1 MKYQDIQ
8 DWASE
13 LAEIEIGT
21 SCVSKSEIW
30 KQIQDDGAS
39 NKEIIAIKY
48 LSKQYVASAL
58 DAEIDWEKVET
69 TITEMLK

>member
-1 MKYQDIQ
+1 MTYQDIQ

-39 NKEIIAIKY
+39 KKEITAIMY
-48 LSKQYVASAL
+48 LSKQYVASAF
-58 DAEIDWEKVET
+58 DAEIDWDKVES

>member
-1 MKYQDIQ
+1 MTYQDIQ

-39 NKEIIAIKY
+39 NKEITAIMY
-48 LSKQYVASAL
+48 LSKQYVASAF
-58 DAEIDWEKVET
+58 DAEIDWDKVEAV
-69 TITEMLK
+69 IMEML

>member
-1 MKYQDIQ
+1 MNYQDIQ

-13 LAEIEIGT
+13 IAEIEIGT

-30 KQIQDDGAS
+30 KQIQDVGAS
-39 NKEIIAIKY
+39 NNEIIAIKY

-58 DAEIDWEKVET
+58 DAEIDWDEVENKVQE
-69 TITEMLK
+69 ILK

>member
-1 MKYQDIQ
+1 MKYQEIQ

-13 LAEIEIGT
+13 IADIEIGT

-39 NKEIIAIKY
+39 DKEIVAIMY
-48 LSKQYVASAL
+48 LSKQYVASAF
-58 DAEIDWEKVET
+58 DAEIDWDVVENKVQ
-69 TITEMLK
+69 EMLK

>member
-1 MKYQDIQ
+1 MTYQDIQ

-13 LAEIEIGT
+13 LAESEIGT
-21 SCVSKSEIW
+21 SCVPKSEIW

-39 NKEIIAIKY
+39 NKEIIAIMY
-48 LSKQYVASAL
+48 LSKQYVASAF
-58 DAEIDWEKVET
+58 DAEIDWDKVEA

>member
-1 MKYQDIQ
+1 MNYQDIQ

-30 KQIQDDGAS
+30 KQIQDAGAS
-39 NKEIIAIKY
+39 GKEIIAIMY

-58 DAEIDWEKVET
+58 GAEIDWDEIENKVQE
-69 TITEMLK
+69 ILK

>member
-1 MKYQDIQ
+1 MKYQEIQ

-13 LAEIEIGT
+13 IAEIEIGT

-39 NKEIIAIKY
+39 NKEIIAIMY

-58 DAEIDWEKVET
+58 DAEIDWDKVEE
-69 TITEMLK
+69 IVTEMLK